1 MSSPS
6 SVTPE
11 PLSTPAARTGATA
24 HFRLNPF
31 VPLAY
36 LAVLLGSAFAAYWAM
51 FSQFAPYDDS
61 GYFINSIRLFTDGQA
76 LYDRVW
82 TDYGP
87 FSYELWA
94 AVFGLTGQTL
104 TTDSGRLI
112 VVGIWLVTSLLL
124 GVSCQRLTGRLAI
137 GVIVQIVS
145 FNLLTALDKEPMH
158 ASGVVCVLLALIV
171 AVVSFV
177 LPGRPRAALLTL
189 GALVAA
195 LTLTKVNVGGYAAI
209 AVIYA
214 TVMTFPTLWRVT
226 PLRWLAAAALVAIG
240 PMLMAGNLSQRW
252 TLEYATLAVA
262 GGLSFVLVTD
272 VAEDSADGDAESA
285 RRWMRWL
292 LGGFGAC
299 AVLVIGIVLALGSSF
314 SAFFQETVVT
324 PLNQG
329 HAFTVP
335 INFNA
340 LYVVFGV
347 GMIAVAWAIRRQ
359 RARSGREGQ
368 PELLGALGRILV
380 ALAIWLPIALA
391 RYRANFDLAI
401 TLAWVAAIPS
411 TRDTDSLQSR
421 FTRLFLP
428 ALAILQA
435 LVAYPV
441 AGSQVKFG
449 SLLFLV
455 CGAVCFADGWS
466 DLEAWGATTRTGY
479 SARTL
484 HRIMI
489 GLAGTL
495 AVALAFQSIVSPMR
509 SFHKTYD
516 AQPRL
521 PIAGATRLHLPA
533 AQVSALTHVTTLLRS
548 RCKSVIT
555 LPGLLSFNLWSGRP
569 APSGLTAEPFWHLL
583 SRAQERSA
591 LARAKVT
598 PGLCAVRSNQLV
610 AFWDSGTPLP
620 QVPLVRFIE
629 REFSPIARY
638 RGYVVSVRR
647 P

>member
-1 MSSPS
+1 MVSPLG
-6 SVTPE
+6 P
-11 PLSTPAARTGATA
+11 PAIRRGPTTERFKLTLLA
-24 HFRLNPF
+24 
-31 VPLAY
+31 PLAY
-36 LAVLLGSAFAAYWAM
+36 IAVLIGSAFAAYWAM

-61 GYFINSIRLFTDGQA
+61 GYFINSIRLFTHGQA

-104 TTDSGRLI
+104 TTDSGRLA
-112 VVGIWLVTSLLL
+112 VVAIWLLTSLLL
-124 GVSCQRLTGRLAI
+124 GVSCQRLTGRLTI
-137 GVIVQIVS
+137 GVIVQVVS
-145 FNLLTALDKEPMH
+145 FNLLTALNKEPMH
-158 ASGVVCVLLALIV
+158 ASGVVCVLLGLTVAL
-171 AVVSFV
+171 VSFV
-177 LPGRPRAALLTL
+177 LPHRPRAALLTL

-195 LTLTKVNVGGYAAI
+195 LALTKVNVGGYSAI
-209 AVIYA
+209 AVAYA
-214 TVMTFPTLWRVT
+214 TVMTFPTLRRVA
-226 PLRWLAAAALVAIG
+226 PLRWLAAAALVVIG
-240 PMLMAGNLSQRW
+240 PILMAGNLSQRW
-252 TLEYATLAVA
+252 TQEYAILAVA
-262 GGLSFVLVTD
+262 GGLAFVLVSN
-272 VAEDSADGDAESA
+272 VARESTNGDAEAA
-285 RRWMRWL
+285 RRWMLWL
-292 LGGFGAC
+292 LSGFAAC
-299 AVLVIGIVLALGSSF
+299 AVLVIAIVLALGSSL
-314 SAFFQETVVT
+314 SAFFQETVIT

-335 INFNA
+335 ISFNG
-340 LYVVFGV
+340 LYVVLGV
-347 GMIAVAWAIRRQ
+347 GMVAVAWAIRRQ
-359 RARSGREGQ
+359 RAGSGRGDQ
-368 PELLGALGRILV
+368 PDLLGALARILA

-401 TLAWVAAIPS
+401 TFAWVAAIPS
-411 TRDTDSLQSR
+411 TRDTGSPQSR
-421 FTRLFLP
+421 FTRILLP

-466 DLEAWGATTRTGY
+466 DLEAWGAAARTGY
-479 SARTL
+479 SVRTL
-484 HRIMI
+484 RRIMI

-495 AVALAFQSIVSPMR
+495 AVVLAFQSVVSPMQ
-509 SFHKTYD
+509 SFRKTYD
-516 AQPRL
+516 AEPHL

-533 AQVSALTHVTTLLRS
+533 AQVSAFTHITTLLRS

-555 LPGLLSFNLWSGRP
+555 LPGLLSFNLWSGLP

-591 LARAKVT
+591 FARAKAT

-610 AFWDSGTPLP
+610 AFWDPGTPLP

-629 REFSPIARY
+629 HEFTPIARY

-647 P
+647 S